1 MDREQAVEL
10 LRAHEAELKAVG
22 VARLSIFGSVARG
35 DATASSD
42 VDVVIRLNPEAA
54 QGGFAYFG
62 RLDAI
67 NRRLEEILGCSVDV
81 VAEPVRKERLRQTI
95 EREAT
100 LAF

>member
-1 MDREQAVEL
+1 
-10 LRAHEAELKAVG
+10 
-22 VARLSIFGSVARG
+22 LSIFGSVARG
-35 DATASSD
+35 DATGASD
-42 VDVVIRLNPEAA
+42 VDVVIRLSSEAL

-81 VAEPVRKERLRQTI
+81 VAEPVRKERLRHAI